1 MRSRVVAVLLLVVPS
16 LLTAGAALA
25 VSAAV
30 AANDEAMTPTAAKA
44 PPLALS
50 AYPPTKVSLLPFFLG
65 RRLKLIDAGLATPS
79 SVNDTNESSSSSS
92 SSSSFSSSSS
102 SSSSPSSSNNSDRS
116 VSSCSRVRRG
126 GFRCS
131 DGSNEA
137 VGPLGSKGG

>member
-92 SSSSFSSSSS
+92 SSSFSSSSS